1 MLNRHIHSEPWPYL
15 YLLESCIYMHACSGE
30 VSTVAEKGRAFYFHN
45 FQKRSFPTM
54 VISDY
59 EYFSLPK
66 FLDTGFSHPGMKALS
81 AAPSKKRRGSL
92 VLDVRLSST

>member
-1 MLNRHIHSEPWPYL
+1 MAKVNHYILCVRKED
-15 YLLESCIYMHACSGE
+15 ATT
-30 VSTVAEKGRAFYFHN
+30 TVAEKGRAFYFHN

-59 EYFSLPK
+59 EHFSLPK
-66 FLDTGFSHPGMKALS
+66 FLDTGFSHPDMKALG

>member
-1 MLNRHIHSEPWPYL
+1 MQSR
-15 YLLESCIYMHACSGE
+15 
-30 VSTVAEKGRAFYFHN
+30 VQVFTVAEKGRAFYFHN

-66 FLDTGFSHPGMKALS
+66 FLDTDLIVANHKNAQRCASRKELKEAGLFARIGF
-81 AAPSKKRRGSL
+81 GSL
-92 VLDVRLSST
+92 ASSCADSHCTYAHSTLN